1 MEIVV
6 VGAGRVG
13 EALCFDLIHE
23 GHELT
28 LIDQKANL
36 VLAMTEKMDLKGVVG
51 NGTVPEI
58 QREAD
63 VASCDVFISATPV
76 DEVNIVACIVASR
89 FGAKHCIARIRN
101 PEYTRGFDFRWESIG
116 IDLMMNTEQ
125 QTAREIVEEFDFP
138 NANYVEPS
146 TVEGVQIIKVRILPG
161 STLAGMP
168 VLNLRRHIAGVLICV
183 LQRGDQAPMI
193 PRADM
198 RLEGGDR
205 VHVIGTKHD
214 LDRFQNLAG
223 HKNKGF
229 RSVFIIGGGITARYL
244 IPLLLKRGITVRLI
258 ERDRKKAER
267 LALEFPKANIVSG
280 DGTDQGFLNE
290 QRLSHY
296 DVSVALTSVDEENL
310 LFSLYAHRQGVRKT
324 ITRVTRSNLI
334 PLLDAECLDTIIT
347 PQHLLASSI
356 IRYVRSLEIT
366 ADSEIEDYHRL
377 ENGVA
382 EAVTFKVK
390 RDARIA
396 SKPLRTLQ
404 LKKNTII
411 ALIKR
416 GKRLIVPAGDDMVQ
430 EGDSVIVLG
439 VGQSV
444 RTLDSVLTGEAKP

>member
-6 VGAGRVG
+6 VGAGKAG
-13 EALCFDLIHE
+13 EALCFDLINE

-28 LIDQKANL
+28 LIDQKADV

-63 VASCDVFISATPV
+63 VAFCDVFISATPA

-89 FGAKHCIARIRN
+89 FGAKNCIARIRN

-116 IDLMMNTEQ
+116 INMMMNTEQ
-125 QTAREIVEEFDFP
+125 QTAKKIVEEFDFP
-138 NANYVEPS
+138 NANYIEPS

-161 STLAGMP
+161 SPLDGMP
-168 VLNLRRHIAGVLICV
+168 VLNVRRHIAGVLICV
-183 LQRGDQAPMI
+183 LQRGDEAPML

-198 RLEGGDR
+198 NLEGGDN
-205 VHVIGTKHD
+205 VHIIGTKYD

-223 HKNKGF
+223 HKSSGF

-244 IPLLLKRGITVRLI
+244 IPPLLKRGITVRLI
-258 ERDRKKAER
+258 ERDKEKAEK
-267 LALEFPKANIVSG
+267 LALEFPKANIVLG
-280 DGTDQGFLNE
+280 DGTDQNFLNE
-290 QRLSHY
+290 QRLSNY
-296 DVSVALTSVDEENL
+296 DVTVALTGVDEENL
-310 LFSLYAHRQGVRKT
+310 LFSLFAHKQGVRKT
-324 ITRVTRSNLI
+324 ISKVSRVNLI
-334 PLLDAECLDTIIT
+334 PLLNADSLDAIIT
-347 PQHLLASSI
+347 PQHLVANSI

-366 ADSEIEDYHRL
+366 SDSEIEDYHRL

-390 RDARIA
+390 REAKMVNKALKTIR
-396 SKPLRTLQ
+396 
-404 LKKNTII
+404 LKKNII
-411 ALIKR
+411 LALIIRENK
-416 GKRLIVPAGDDMVQ
+416 LIVPAGDDAVQ

-439 VGQSV
+439 VGQSI
-444 RTLDSVLTGEAKP
+444 RTLDSILAGET